1 MAFSALVGAR
11 VKRKE
16 DPRLITG
23 AAQYTGDLSLPG
35 MQFVAFVRSP
45 YAHALIRNI
54 DSTAARSLPGVVAV
68 FTGAEL
74 REAYGPMPMEDAGKD
89 ETHTHYPLSVE
100 RVRYA
105 GEAVACVVADSAQA
119 AAEAALAVTVEWEP
133 LPVAGDLHAALAEGA
148 PRVFDDLPDNVE
160 HVWTRKR
167 GEPDEAFAQA
177 QRVVTLA
184 MNNQRLAG
192 VPMEPRATLAAPD
205 PQTGGL
211 TVWTSTQAAHG
222 IRTELAKILR
232 LPENIVRV
240 IAPEVGGGFGLKI
253 GLFAEDAVLA
263 ALALRLKRPVRWA
276 ETRSEHM
283 LATTH
288 GRAQLAELSAAVQAD
303 GTVTALRMRVRQ
315 DLGAYPRVT
324 SIGELTGR
332 MAVGVYAIPNVD
344 LEIKC
349 VFTNTTPVAAYRG
362 AGRPEAAYYIER
374 LMDTIAAEMQLDPT
388 ELRRRNFIP
397 PSAFP
402 LKTPAGQK
410 YDSGEYDK
418 TLSKA
423 LEISDYGALRAEQR
437 RRLSENSPRVL
448 GIGVATYVEMCAFGY
463 DSAVVRAEPSGTV
476 TVLTG
481 ISPHGQGQHT
491 TFAQM
496 VSDQLG
502 VPFEQIV
509 VKHGDTALTPMGQ
522 GTMGSRGL
530 VVGGAALARATDKV
544 RARAMRIAAHMLEAA
559 TEDIELKDG
568 RYQVKGVPSKA
579 LTFAEIADRAY
590 SDDLP
595 DDVDTGLEATDFWRI
610 ADSTCPSGAHLAVVE
625 VDRETGEVQLLR
637 YFSVDDCGP
646 RFSPM
651 LVEGQVHGGL
661 AQGIAQ
667 ALLEEMVYDA
677 NGQTTTASLMEYAL
691 PHADAFPM
699 FTVDQ
704 TVTPSPTNPLGV
716 KGIGEAATIGSTP
729 AIVNAVV
736 DALRPFGVRHLD
748 MPLRPERVWRALRSP
763 S

>member
-1 MAFSALVGAR
+1 
-11 VKRKE
+11 
-16 DPRLITG
+16 
-23 AAQYTGDLSLPG
+23 
-35 MQFVAFVRSP
+35 
-45 YAHALIRNI
+45 
-54 DSTAARSLPGVVAV
+54 
-68 FTGAEL
+68 
-74 REAYGPMPMEDAGKD
+74 
-89 ETHTHYPLSVE
+89 
-100 RVRYA
+100 
-105 GEAVACVVADSAQA
+105 
-119 AAEAALAVTVEWEP
+119 
-133 LPVAGDLHAALAEGA
+133 
-148 PRVFDDLPDNVE
+148 
-160 HVWTRKR
+160 
-167 GEPDEAFAQA
+167 
-177 QRVVTLA
+177 VVTLA

-303 GTVTALRMRVRQ
+303 GTVTALKMRVRQ

-667 ALLEEMVYDA
+667 ALFEEMVYDA

-691 PHADAFPM
+691 PHADSFPM